1 MKSCIIE
8 SIMVLALTILCSGLH
23 AEDAVNPFT
32 QFSAPEDGVNIIT
45 GDASFSIPMTTM
57 PSAAGLNIPVGLSY
71 SSNVM
76 MAVKTKNDAAP
87 TGWVGL
93 GWALGYGHIMVNY
106 KGRLDPIVNVL

>member
-1 MKSCIIE
+1 
-8 SIMVLALTILCSGLH
+8 
-23 AEDAVNPFT
+23 
-32 QFSAPEDGVNIIT
+32 
-45 GDASFSIPMTTM
+45 
-57 PSAAGLNIPVGLSY
+57 
-71 SSNVM
+71 M